1 MIEQKIKKLDG
12 YAWTSVEII
21 DEFYLLHMNVYHHLS
36 DLFLLSAMDQIELF
50 PPVCKAAA
58 PESIILDN

>member
-1 MIEQKIKKLDG
+1 MTCTVNQYEP
-12 YAWTSVEII
+12 TEVI
-21 DEFYLLHMNVYHHLS
+21 DEIYLLHMNVF
-36 DLFLLSAMDQIELF
+36 FLLSAMDQIELF